1 MIRGLRYLFWRG
13 KPPKEMD
20 HTQVFRLSL
29 RLKSEL
35 ADEARRR
42 FKNDP
47 DGVVFNLSPPASGGR
62 APSRMKRRE
71 PFRAGKLRRARA
83 YELNLFYVS
92 GTA

>member
-47 DGVVFNLSPPASGGR
+47 DGVVFKLSPPAGGGR
-62 APSRMKRRE
+62 ATFTHETTGAVSCLKAAP
-71 PFRAGKLRRARA
+71 RAN
-83 YELNLFYVS
+83 E
-92 GTA
+92 